1 MRAGQKEAPLLQAM
15 RDYIADGAV
24 AFHTPG
30 HKQGKGIHDSF
41 RDIIT
46 PTGLKMEVSLMDELD
61 DLHEPTKCIKEAQML
76 AAELYGADATYFMI
90 NGTTGAIQAML
101 LAALR
106 PGDTVIVPRNAHR
119 SIIGGIMLGGAIPV
133 FIQPEI
139 DERLGIAMGVA
150 PDAVENA
157 MIAHPEAR
165 AVVLVYPTYY
175 GVATD
180 ISKIAGMV
188 HARKMLLLVD
198 EAHGPHLKFSKELP
212 IQALDAGADIV
223 AQSTH
228 KILGSLTQTSMLH
241 ARAGRIDM
249 ERLKTMVSL
258 VQSTSPNYLLL
269 ASLDVARLQM
279 AEQGHKLIS
288 RAVQLAEQL
297 RQEINRIDGLWCFGK
312 DYMHTAGSVA
322 LDLTKL
328 TVQVRNLG
336 LSGVEAEHILRHE
349 YKIQCE
355 LSDMYN
361 VLFIISLGDSEKETA
376 LLLEALKGLA
386 VKYRGRMQLKATAE
400 LPAIPPQRIFP
411 REALFA
417 VSEMTCFAK
426 AAGCIAAEV
435 ITFYP
440 PGIPIICPGEEITQ
454 EIIDYAKTMQKIG
467 LKVVGPVDASLQ
479 MIKVIKAAK

>member
-1 MRAGQKEAPLLQAM
+1 
-15 RDYIADGAV
+15 
-24 AFHTPG
+24 
-30 HKQGKGIHDSF
+30 
-41 RDIIT
+41 
-46 PTGLKMEVSLMDELD
+46 MEVSLMDELD
-61 DLHEPTKCIKEAQML
+61 DLHEPTSCIKEAQML

-101 LAALR
+101 LAALH

-157 MIAHPEAR
+157 IIAHPEAR

-180 ISKIAGMV
+180 IGKIAGMV

-198 EAHGPHLKFSKELP
+198 EAHGPHLRFSKDLP
-212 IQALDAGADIV
+212 VQALDAGADIV

-241 ARAGRIDM
+241 ACAKRVDM

-279 AEQGHKLIS
+279 AEQGPELIG
-288 RAVQLAEQL
+288 RAVLLAEQL
-297 RQEINRIDGLWCFGK
+297 RRDINTIDGLWCFGK
-312 DYMHTAGSVA
+312 EYMHTAGSVA

-328 TVQVRNLG
+328 TVQVCSLG
-336 LSGVEAEHILRHE
+336 ISGAEAEHILRHE

-376 LLLEALKGLA
+376 LLLESLKGLA
-386 VKYRGRMQLKATAE
+386 AKCRGHRQFKVTVE
-400 LPAIPPQRIFP
+400 LPVIPPQRLLP

-417 VSEMTCFAK
+417 ASEMTCFMK

-454 EIIDYAKTMQKIG
+454 EIIDYAKTMQRIG

-479 MIKVIKAAK
+479 TIKVIKAAK